1 MKEVS
6 LRVSK
11 LPRDQWPTIE
21 GYELIDHIGAGGQS
35 HVFKAKQ
42 VSFDRPVKIKICW
55 PFPTGD
61 KEKEE
66 EEILRF
72 LSEAKVIARLSHQYL
87 EKYYDQGKT
96 ADNKNY
102 IVTELFKGQSI
113 SNYLKEH
120 SILEFEDAIKI
131 MIKVCGGIGYCHSEN
146 VIHRDLKPANILI
159 DDKQNIKIIDFGIAY
174 DFEEK
179 IRNFSTGS
187 PIGTPGYWSL
197 EQRKDPK
204 HRDRRADIYSLGVTI
219 YEMLTGNLP
228 GDNYP
233 SLLAS
238 KCANNIDPQ
247 IDDIITKCLQPINTR
262 YQVIEELINDLSALQ
277 FLKLEEKRRE
287 EEMRIKSSEW
297 AQSVAQMKKVQ
308 DIESEISKKKFENEK
323 KKDGEI
329 WLKTIK
335 LHLSDIAQIVND
347 LNKTGVFNLNFRK
360 EDINER
366 PNTTRE
372 TVKYIASI
380 SLNENEEIV
389 IGLSVVDLRRVKGKY
404 IQPCIIWKSR
414 HTHRAPKEM
423 YEMTFTID
431 NLGNIRVMF
440 KKHKPYE
447 ENRFKN
453 CITIQEVY
461 QKIIKDKLIWNK
473 RAGESLVTNIVSI
486 LSLPHY
492 QARLD
497 YGYKPIE
504 KLIEKGLQLDN
515 RIADEL
521 FNIFADSK
529 KSDGER
535 GYCVNLL
542 QQASYF
548 KIANK
553 IMAYWLQNGTEIS
566 DKLSGQISNYFS
578 DTVDC
583 LDLLI
588 DALEKEVSEKNKA
601 LPHIFIA
608 IRAHVTYNR
617 NLDTARLNRVLD
629 IIAKYKNIPHI
640 FDILTGI
647 YKEITDKNLQKEK

>member
-1 MKEVS
+1 
-6 LRVSK
+6 
-11 LPRDQWPTIE
+11 
-21 GYELIDHIGAGGQS
+21 
-35 HVFKAKQ
+35 
-42 VSFDRPVKIKICW
+42 
-55 PFPTGD
+55 
-61 KEKEE
+61 
-66 EEILRF
+66 
-72 LSEAKVIARLSHQYL
+72 
-87 EKYYDQGKT
+87 
-96 ADNKNY
+96 
-102 IVTELFKGQSI
+102 
-113 SNYLKEH
+113 
-120 SILEFEDAIKI
+120 
-131 MIKVCGGIGYCHSEN
+131 
-146 VIHRDLKPANILI
+146 
-159 DDKQNIKIIDFGIAY
+159 
-174 DFEEK
+174 
-179 IRNFSTGS
+179 
-187 PIGTPGYWSL
+187 
-197 EQRKDPK
+197 
-204 HRDRRADIYSLGVTI
+204 
-219 YEMLTGNLP
+219 MLTGHLP
-228 GDNYP
+228 MDNYP
-233 SLLAS
+233 SRPAS
-238 KCANNIDPQ
+238 KCTSNIDPR
-247 IDDIITKCLQPINTR
+247 IDDIITGCLNSIDTR
-262 YQVIEELINDLSALQ
+262 YQDVSNVLEDLRALEFLQKEER
-277 FLKLEEKRRE
+277 KKE

-335 LHLSDIAQIVND
+335 LHLSDIAQIIND
-347 LNKTGVFNLNFRK
+347 LNKTGVFNLNLKK

-366 PNTTRE
+366 PNIAGE
-372 TVKYIASI
+372 AIKYFASI

-389 IGLSVVDLRRVKGKY
+389 IGLSTVDLRREMVAF
-404 IQPCIIWKSR
+404 IQPCIVWKSR
-414 HTHRAPKEM
+414 HKSRAPQEM
-423 YEMTFTID
+423 YEMTFAID
-431 NLGNIRVMF
+431 NQGDIRTLYY
-440 KKHKPYE
+440 KPYE
-447 ENRFKN
+447 ENRFKS
-453 CITIQEVY
+453 CKTIQEVY
-461 QKIIKDKLIWNK
+461 RKIIKDKLIWNK

-492 QARLD
+492 QDRLG
-497 YGYKPIE
+497 YGYKHIE

-529 KSDGER
+529 NSDGER
-535 GYCVNLL
+535 SYCVNLL

-588 DALEKEVSEKNKA
+588 DVLEKEVSEKNKA

-617 NLDTARLNRVLD
+617 NLDTARLNRMLD

-640 FDILTGI
+640 SDILTDI